1 MKMMTMATSY
11 EKAQKSVIFALS
23 LSLQQNRLLPTTASL
38 SVYSNLKKTDT
49 AKLSEVTSTASR
61 PIGSVVDLRAHGEQ
75 TVLYSG

>member
-1 MKMMTMATSY
+1 MK
-11 EKAQKSVIFALS
+11 KHKNQLFLPS

-38 SVYSNLKKTDT
+38 SVYINLKKTDT

-75 TVLYSG
+75 TALYSG